1 MSRYGD
7 AKENYEKANELMKY
21 VSHSLENAEFDYR
34 IGFYYQTYQQ
44 VNAID
49 YLRKGKKSL
58 KTYRLRNKYS
68 AM

>member
-34 IGFYYQTYQQ
+34 IGNFT
-44 VNAID
+44 I
-49 YLRKGKKSL
+49 RHI
-58 KTYRLRNKYS
+58 NKL
-68 AM
+68 MQLII